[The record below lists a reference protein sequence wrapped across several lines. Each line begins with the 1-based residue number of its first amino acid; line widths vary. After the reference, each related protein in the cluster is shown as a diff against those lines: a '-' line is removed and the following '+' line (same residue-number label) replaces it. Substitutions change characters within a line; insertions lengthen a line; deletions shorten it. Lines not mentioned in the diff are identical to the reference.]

1 MKAKKFIKGIMGL
14 GAMAGVAYLAFKV
27 GESNGEINE
36 RFRQKFG
43 DDDNLRCDDDEDEF
57 SFYGTM
63 DEPDDE
69 CLAPEDEQDSDDSDE
84 DDDYDPLEDYR
95 CEEWG
100 KFGCEGADYRFTNPD
115 LMFTR
120 IRNLDTLE
128 FSTAVICKALF
139 TIMDDVIVSNV
150 KLRNQLGY
158 NIKDSEKLLSIFEK
172 AGYVSEKDENNIRK
186 VYISDMTLEDL
197 L

>member
-36 RFRQKFG
+36 RFRQKYG
-43 DDDNLRCDDDEDEF
+43 DDDLRFDDDEDEF

-69 CLAPEDEQDSDDSDE
+69 CLAPDDEQNADDPDE

-95 CEEWG
+95 CDEWG
-100 KFGCEGADYRFTNPD
+100 KFGCEGSDYRFTNPD
-115 LMFTR
+115 LKFTR

>member
-1 MKAKKFIKGIMGL
+1 MKVKKFIKGIMGL

-36 RFRQKFG
+36 RFRQKYG
-43 DDDNLRCDDDEDEF
+43 DDDLRFDDDEDEF

-69 CLAPEDEQDSDDSDE
+69 CLAPDDEQNADDPDE

-95 CEEWG
+95 CDEWG
-100 KFGCEGADYRFTNPD
+100 KFGCEGSDYRFTNPD
-115 LMFTR
+115 LKFTR

>member
-1 MKAKKFIKGIMGL
+1 MKAKKFIKCIMGL

-69 CLAPEDEQDSDDSDE
+69 CLAPEDEQDCDDSDE

-95 CEEWG
+95 CDEWG
-100 KFGCEGADYRFTNPD
+100 KFGCEGSDYRFTNPD
-115 LMFTR
+115 LKFTR

-158 NIKDSEKLLSIFEK
+158 NIKDSEKLLTIFEE

>member
-1 MKAKKFIKGIMGL
+1 MKVKKFIKGIMGL

-27 GESNGEINE
+27 GESNGKINE
-36 RFRQKFG
+36 RFRQKFS
-43 DDDNLRCDDDEDEF
+43 DDDLRCDDDEDEF

-69 CLAPEDEQDSDDSDE
+69 CLAPDDEQDADDPDE

-95 CEEWG
+95 CDEWG
-100 KFGCEGADYRFTNPD
+100 KFGCEGSDYRFTNPD
-115 LMFTR
+115 LKFTR

-158 NIKDSEKLLSIFEK
+158 NIKDSEKLLTIFEK

>member
-36 RFRQKFG
+36 RFRQKYG
-43 DDDNLRCDDDEDEF
+43 DDDLRFDDDEDEF

-69 CLAPEDEQDSDDSDE
+69 CLAPDDEQNADDPDE

-95 CEEWG
+95 CDEWG
-100 KFGCEGADYRFTNPD
+100 KFGCEGSDYRFTNPD
-115 LMFTR
+115 LKFTR

-158 NIKDSEKLLSIFEK
+158 NIKDSEKLLTIFEK

>member
-1 MKAKKFIKGIMGL
+1 MKVKKFIKGIMGL

-36 RFRQKFG
+36 RFRQKYG
-43 DDDNLRCDDDEDEF
+43 DDDLRFDDDEDEF

-69 CLAPEDEQDSDDSDE
+69 CLASDDEQDADDPDE

-95 CEEWG
+95 CDEWG
-100 KFGCEGADYRFTNPD
+100 KFGCEGSDYRFTNPD
-115 LMFTR
+115 LKFTR

-186 VYISDMTLEDL
+186 VYINDMTLEDL

>member
-1 MKAKKFIKGIMGL
+1 MKVKKFIKGIMGL

-36 RFRQKFG
+36 RFRQKYG
-43 DDDNLRCDDDEDEF
+43 DDDLRFDDDEDEF

-69 CLAPEDEQDSDDSDE
+69 CLAPDDEQNADDPDE
-84 DDDYDPLEDYR
+84 DDDYNPLEDYR
-95 CEEWG
+95 CDEWG
-100 KFGCEGADYRFTNPD
+100 KFGCEGSDYRFTNPD
-115 LMFTR
+115 LKFTR

-139 TIMDDVIVSNV
+139 MIMDDVIVSNV

>member
-1 MKAKKFIKGIMGL
+1 MKVKKFIKGIMGL

-27 GESNGEINE
+27 GESNGKINE
-36 RFRQKFG
+36 RFRQKFS
-43 DDDNLRCDDDEDEF
+43 DDDLRCDDDEDEF

-69 CLAPEDEQDSDDSDE
+69 CLAPDDEQDADDPDE

-95 CEEWG
+95 CDEWG
-100 KFGCEGADYRFTNPD
+100 KFGCEGSDYRFTNPD
-115 LMFTR
+115 LKFTR

-186 VYISDMTLEDL
+186 VYINDMTLEDL

>member
-36 RFRQKFG
+36 RFRQKYG
-43 DDDNLRCDDDEDEF
+43 DDDLRFDDDEDEF

-69 CLAPEDEQDSDDSDE
+69 CLAPDDEQNADDPDE

-95 CEEWG
+95 CDEWG
-100 KFGCEGADYRFTNPD
+100 KFGCEGSDYRFTNPD
-115 LMFTR
+115 LKFTR

-139 TIMDDVIVSNV
+139 TIMDDGIVSNV

>member
-36 RFRQKFG
+36 RFRQKYG
-43 DDDNLRCDDDEDEF
+43 DDDDLRFDDDEDEF

-69 CLAPEDEQDSDDSDE
+69 CLAPDDEQDADDPDE

-95 CEEWG
+95 CDEWG
-100 KFGCEGADYRFTNPD
+100 KFGCEGSDYRFTNPD
-115 LMFTR
+115 LKFTR

-158 NIKDSEKLLSIFEK
+158 SIKDSEKLLTIFEK

>member
-36 RFRQKFG
+36 RFRQKYG
-43 DDDNLRCDDDEDEF
+43 DDDLRFDDDEDEF

-69 CLAPEDEQDSDDSDE
+69 CLAPDDEQNADDPDE

-95 CEEWG
+95 CDEWG
-100 KFGCEGADYRFTNPD
+100 KFGCEGSDYQFTNPD
-115 LMFTR
+115 LKFTR

-158 NIKDSEKLLSIFEK
+158 NIKDSEKLLTIFEK

>member
-43 DDDNLRCDDDEDEF
+43 DDDLRCDDDEDEF
-57 SFYGTM
+57 NFYGTM
-63 DEPDDE
+63 DGPDDE

>member
-27 GESNGEINE
+27 GESNGKINE
-36 RFRQKFG
+36 RFRQKFS
-43 DDDNLRCDDDEDEF
+43 DDDLRCDDDEDEF

-69 CLAPEDEQDSDDSDE
+69 CLAPDDEQDADDYDE
-84 DDDYDPLEDYR
+84 DDEYDPLEDYR
-95 CEEWG
+95 CEEWD
-100 KFGCEGADYRFTNPD
+100 KFGCEGSDYRFTNPD

-139 TIMDDVIVSNV
+139 TIMEDVIVSNV
-150 KLRNQLGY
+150 KLRNQLGFS
-158 NIKDSEKLLSIFEK
+158 IKDSEKLLTIFEK

>member
-1 MKAKKFIKGIMGL
+1 MKVKKFIKGIMGL

-36 RFRQKFG
+36 RFRQKYGG
-43 DDDNLRCDDDEDEF
+43 DDLRFDDDEDEF

-69 CLAPEDEQDSDDSDE
+69 CLAPDDEQNADDPDE

>member
-1 MKAKKFIKGIMGL
+1 MKVKKFIKGIMGL

-36 RFRQKFG
+36 RFRQKYG
-43 DDDNLRCDDDEDEF
+43 DDDDLRFDDDEDEF

-69 CLAPEDEQDSDDSDE
+69 CLAPDDEQDADDPDE

-95 CEEWG
+95 CDEWG
-100 KFGCEGADYRFTNPD
+100 KFGCEGSDYRFTNPD
-115 LMFTR
+115 LKFTR

-158 NIKDSEKLLSIFEK
+158 NIKDSEKLLTIFEK

>member
-1 MKAKKFIKGIMGL
+1 MKVKKFIKGIMGL

-36 RFRQKFG
+36 RFRQKYG
-43 DDDNLRCDDDEDEF
+43 DDDLRFDDDEDEF

-69 CLAPEDEQDSDDSDE
+69 CLAPDDEQNADDPDE

-95 CEEWG
+95 CDEWG
-100 KFGCEGADYRFTNPD
+100 KFGCEGSDYRFTNPD
-115 LMFTR
+115 LKFTR

-150 KLRNQLGY
+150 KLRNQLGFS
-158 NIKDSEKLLSIFEK
+158 IKDSEKLLTIFEK

>member
-27 GESNGEINE
+27 GESNGKINE
-36 RFRQKFG
+36 RFRQKYG
-43 DDDNLRCDDDEDEF
+43 DDDLRFDDDEDEF

-69 CLAPEDEQDSDDSDE
+69 CLAPDDEQNADDPDE

-95 CEEWG
+95 CDEWG
-100 KFGCEGADYRFTNPD
+100 KFGCEGSDYRFTNPD
-115 LMFTR
+115 LKFTR

-186 VYISDMTLEDL
+186 VYINDMTLEDL

>member
-1 MKAKKFIKGIMGL
+1 MKVKKFIKGIMGL

-36 RFRQKFG
+36 RFRQKYG
-43 DDDNLRCDDDEDEF
+43 DDDLRFDDDEDEF

-69 CLAPEDEQDSDDSDE
+69 CLAPDDEQNADDPDE

-95 CEEWG
+95 CDEWG
-100 KFGCEGADYRFTNPD
+100 KFGCEGSDYRFTNPD
-115 LMFTR
+115 LKFTR

-158 NIKDSEKLLSIFEK
+158 NIKDSEKLLTIFEK

>member
-1 MKAKKFIKGIMGL
+1 MKVKKFIKGIMGL

-36 RFRQKFG
+36 RFRQKYG
-43 DDDNLRCDDDEDEF
+43 DDDLRFDDDEDEF

-69 CLAPEDEQDSDDSDE
+69 CLAPDDEQNADDPDE
-84 DDDYDPLEDYR
+84 DDDYNPLEDYR
-95 CEEWG
+95 CDEWG
-100 KFGCEGADYRFTNPD
+100 KFGCEGSDYRFTNPD
-115 LMFTR
+115 LKFTR

>member
-43 DDDNLRCDDDEDEF
+43 DDLRCDDDEDEF
-57 SFYGTM
+57 NFYGTM

-69 CLAPEDEQDSDDSDE
+69 CLAPEDEQDADDSDE

-95 CEEWG
+95 CDEWG
-100 KFGCEGADYRFTNPD
+100 KFGCEGSDYRFTNPD
-115 LMFTR
+115 LKFTR

-186 VYISDMTLEDL
+186 VYINDMTLEDL

>member
-43 DDDNLRCDDDEDEF
+43 DDDLRFDDDEDEF

-69 CLAPEDEQDSDDSDE
+69 CLAPDDEQNADDPDE
-84 DDDYDPLEDYR
+84 DDDYDSLEDYR
-95 CEEWG
+95 CDEWG
-100 KFGCEGADYRFTNPD
+100 KFGCEGSDYRFTNPD
-115 LMFTR
+115 LKFTR

>member
-1 MKAKKFIKGIMGL
+1 MKVKKIIKGIMGL

-36 RFRQKFG
+36 RFRQKYG
-43 DDDNLRCDDDEDEF
+43 DDDLRFDDDEDEF

-69 CLAPEDEQDSDDSDE
+69 CLAPDDEQNADDPDE

-95 CEEWG
+95 CDEWG
-100 KFGCEGADYRFTNPD
+100 KFGCEGSDYRFTNPD
-115 LMFTR
+115 LKFTR

-158 NIKDSEKLLSIFEK
+158 NIKDSEKLLTIFEK

>member
-27 GESNGEINE
+27 GESNGKINE
-36 RFRQKFG
+36 RFRQKFS
-43 DDDNLRCDDDEDEF
+43 DDDLRCDDDEDEF

-69 CLAPEDEQDSDDSDE
+69 CLAPDDEQDADDYDE
-84 DDDYDPLEDYR
+84 DDEYDPLEDYR
-95 CEEWG
+95 CEEWD
-100 KFGCEGADYRFTNPD
+100 KFGCEGSDYRFTNPD

-150 KLRNQLGY
+150 KLRNQLGFS
-158 NIKDSEKLLSIFEK
+158 IKDSEKLLTIFEK

>member
-27 GESNGEINE
+27 GESNGKINE
-36 RFRQKFG
+36 RFRQKFS
-43 DDDNLRCDDDEDEF
+43 DDDLRCDDDEDEF

-69 CLAPEDEQDSDDSDE
+69 CLAPDDEQDADDPDE

-95 CEEWG
+95 CDEWG
-100 KFGCEGADYRFTNPD
+100 KFGCEGSDYRFTNPD
-115 LMFTR
+115 LKFTR

-158 NIKDSEKLLSIFEK
+158 NIKDSEKLLTIFEK

>member
-43 DDDNLRCDDDEDEF
+43 DDDLRCDDDEDEF
-57 SFYGTM
+57 NFYGTM

>member
-1 MKAKKFIKGIMGL
+1 MKVKKFIKGIMGL

-36 RFRQKFG
+36 RFRQKYG
-43 DDDNLRCDDDEDEF
+43 DDDLRFDDDEDEF

-69 CLAPEDEQDSDDSDE
+69 CLAPDDEQNADDPDE

-95 CEEWG
+95 CDEWG
-100 KFGCEGADYRFTNPD
+100 KFGCEGSDYRFTNPD
-115 LMFTR
+115 LKFTR

-158 NIKDSEKLLSIFEK
+158 NIKESEKLLSIFEK

-186 VYISDMTLEDL
+186 VYINDMTLEDL

>member
-1 MKAKKFIKGIMGL
+1 MKVKKLIKGIMGL

-36 RFRQKFG
+36 RFSQKYG
-43 DDDNLRCDDDEDEF
+43 DDDLRFDDDEDEF

-69 CLAPEDEQDSDDSDE
+69 CLAPDDEQNADDPDE

-95 CEEWG
+95 CDEWG
-100 KFGCEGADYRFTNPD
+100 KFGCEGSDYRFTNPD
-115 LMFTR
+115 LKFTR